1 MEKTIP
7 AVGIHCKNKEPT
19 GHSSFR
25 YETAS
30 SSTAFGSQ
38 TNRALTFNREEN
50 MRKTNNWIARI
61 VLAAMVLAGITFLS
75 PPAKAD
81 TAEAT
86 YKAKCAM
93 CHGADGKGETPTGKA
108 MKVNDFASETVQK
121 MSDVDLTDAIAKG
134 KGKMPAFKTLTADQV
149 KDLVAYVRSFGKKN
163 SPGG

>member
-7 AVGIHCKNKEPT
+7 AVGIHCMNKEPT
-19 GHSSFR
+19 GHSGFR

-30 SSTAFGSQ
+30 SSTAYGSQ

-50 MRKTNNWIARI
+50 MRKTNNWIAGI
-61 VLAAMVLAGITFLS
+61 VVAAMVLAGITFLS

-108 MKVNDFASETVQK
+108 MKVNDFASETVQQ
-121 MSDVDLTDAIAKG
+121 MSDADLTDAIAKG

-149 KDLVAYVRSFGKKN
+149 KDLVAYVRSFGKKK
-163 SPGG
+163 

>member
-1 MEKTIP
+1 MEETIP
-7 AVGIHCKNKEPT
+7 AVGIHCRNKEPT
-19 GHSSFR
+19 GRSSFR

-30 SSTAFGSQ
+30 SSTAYGSQ

-50 MRKTNNWIARI
+50 MRKTNNWIAGI
-61 VLAAMVLAGITFLS
+61 VVAAMVLAGIAFLS

-93 CHGADGKGETPTGKA
+93 CHGGDGKGETPTGKT

-121 MSDVDLTDAIAKG
+121 MSDADLTDAIAKG

-149 KDLVAYVRSFGKKN
+149 KDLVAYVRSFGKKK
-163 SPGG
+163 